1 MKHRNKKQTTGFG
14 PGTVWH
20 PSELPFATNYNDHF
34 ETPFQA
40 YHDIKPVI
48 DWLCS
53 SQLNINER
61 EVRLYDPYYC
71 NGRTG
76 TQLKNLGYEK
86 ILHEKR
92 DFYADISNDTVP
104 EHDVLITNPPY
115 SDSHKT
121 QCLNYCF
128 HKLREPD
135 VGSKAIPFL
144 LLMPT
149 YVAAKKYFRQFLS
162 TKLDSENDVV
172 YLIPSLTYE
181 YDHPE
186 NTGKSTLSTQIPLS
200 KWTICVRSS
209 HSLIVC

>member
-1 MKHRNKKQTTGFG
+1 MTHRNKKQATGSG
-14 PGTVWH
+14 PGTIWH